1 MLSPNDG
8 RHIVLLPQDQQIMSL
23 TGMDEAQYR
32 WFCRQAILH
41 SKLRPG
47 EPTNFLVIPFL
58 IKLVIGLALTYA
70 ASLLTPKPK
79 QQAAGQ
85 PETKEVQGQTLVNG
99 ARYTP
104 KSGFDSVQNVVE
116 LGSTVPLAY
125 ANRQVIGGTA
135 YGGLRVNTNLL
146 WSQIYS
152 IGGGQLL
159 RAVFLVGESDVEG
172 IDPTQFAIGN
182 NTISGYDLERRQ
194 AGRICIYYSKDGG
207 RLNSGDYIAG
217 VDPGEDTG
225 NAENDGGSDVFQVR
239 GVNNAWTSD
248 FCYTST
254 PNNQTKFGL
263 YGFIGNN
270 MPYRI
275 NPVLRPA
282 VIAQTRED
290 GGLNCK
296 ADGQQLAER
305 KKQDYVFGG
314 MVGLNRL
321 NGAVV
326 SGSQTLQVNDEVTL
340 KLFAD
345 TDAERTFSSG
355 NGEATCID
363 VGRAV
368 SSRQRSIDEQIN
380 YGDLYRIGSALG
392 ICISR
397 TEEPFVSDIDVVGG
411 SGSGTDV
418 DAIFEIIRPGICDFY
433 TGSTIKGAGGFTA
446 TEAAHLMQ
454 IAEANVSTERAGRI
468 VEIGFRSQMQINIS
482 GLCNYADSRSYR
494 EIDDDACFNDLGQI
508 AQNANLL
515 TFISG
520 TSTTVELRYSFF
532 RVAYRVAG
540 TENNYIELSQL
551 FGIRSTTGV
560 AVYNYMRFEFPTSNR
575 WDIRITPVSGWEI
588 RNNVQAGDLIALD
601 PVLNTS
607 FAVQSGAV
615 TIRCSG
621 EVVARDSET
630 FYMLSL
636 FARPTKPSAGTFAAD
651 DTIFY
656 AGANEPWMVDG
667 WARLAEGFMYNE
679 VTASTTQPEHEIVY
693 INTIT
698 ENPSPP
704 NYEDLAI
711 VGINIRSSKEI
722 STLNQFSVYVNQ
734 GIGATSNFP
743 EVLYDLLTND
753 RYGTG
758 KVLNPV
764 QIDKASFDF
773 ATQWAFDRRYFFDGA
788 VAQKVNIRTW
798 AAEVSQNF
806 LLDLLMRNG
815 RFALQPVANFDGP
828 ETITGL
834 FTAGNIIE
842 DSFEMSY
849 ADEQDRIPPKV
860 SVVWREEREISS
872 SDGKGLFPV
881 VREITVREAGTPEDA
896 PLEKVD
902 LSDYCTSK
910 QHAID
915 VGKWVCRNRRLTTHT
930 VSFKTVP
937 TEAAL
942 DLGAVFKVGMETIT
956 YEQPANGAVSDTGE
970 VTSWPPLND
979 GTYPVLLWDGVSSA
993 LQEVSLTISNG
1004 RSSSYASSVF
1014 CVRGSAS
1021 NLQSYKAMVLG
1032 FDEDG
1037 NLDVEAIYF
1046 PTDAAGN
1053 SELVAGW
1060 EDAVNWVIEGGE
1072 S

>member
-8 RHIVLLPQDQQIMSL
+8 RHVVLLPQDQQIMSL

-58 IKLVIGLALTYA
+58 IKLVIGVALSYA
-70 ASLLTPKPK
+70 ASLLAPKPK
-79 QQAAGQ
+79 AQAAGQ

-125 ANRQVIGGTA
+125 ANRQKIEGQS

-159 RAVFLVGESDVEG
+159 RAVFLVGEADVEG

-182 NTISGYDLERRQ
+182 NIISGYDLERRQ
-194 AGRICIYYSKDGG
+194 AGRICIYYSQDGG

-217 VDPGEDTG
+217 VEPGEDTG
-225 NAENDGGSDVFQVR
+225 NAETDGGSDVFQVR
-239 GVNNAWTSD
+239 GVNNRWTSD

-290 GGLNCK
+290 GELNCK
-296 ADGQQLAER
+296 PDGQQVSAR

-314 MVGLNRL
+314 MVGLNQL
-321 NGAVV
+321 NGTVV

-345 TDAERTFSSG
+345 TDGGRTFTNLSG
-355 NGEATCID
+355 EVTCID

-368 SSRQRSIDEQIN
+368 ASRQRSIDEQIS

-397 TEEPFVSDIDVVGG
+397 TEQPFVSDIDASGG
-411 SGSGTDV
+411 GSGTDV

-433 TGSTIKGAGGFTA
+433 TGSTIKGSGGFTA
-446 TEAAHLMQ
+446 TQAAHLMQ

-482 GLCNYADSRSYR
+482 GLCNYADGRTY
-494 EIDDDACFNDLGQI
+494 EDIDDDACYNDQGQQ

-515 TFISG
+515 TFVSG
-520 TSTTVELRYSFF
+520 TTTTVELRYSFF

-540 TENNYIELSQL
+540 TQDDYIEFSEL

-588 RNNVQAGDLIALD
+588 RNNVQTGDLIALD
-601 PVLNTS
+601 PRLNTS
-607 FAVQSGAV
+607 FARQSGEV

-621 EVVARDSET
+621 EIVDRSSDT
-630 FYMLSL
+630 FLILSL
-636 FARPTKPSAGTFAAD
+636 FGRPAIPGFAGTFAAD
-651 DTIFY
+651 DSVNF
-656 AGANEPWMVDG
+656 AGDNLPWMVDG
-667 WARLAEGFMYNE
+667 WARLAEGFIYNE

-698 ENPSPP
+698 ENSFTP
-704 NYEDLAI
+704 NYDNLAI
-711 VGINIRSSKEI
+711 VGVNIRSSKEI

-764 QIDKASFDF
+764 QIDKVSFDF
-773 ATQWAFDRRYFFDGA
+773 ATQWALNRRYFFDGA
-788 VAQKVNIRTW
+788 VSEKVNIRTW

-860 SVVWREEREISS
+860 SVVWREEREINFN
-872 SDGKGLFPV
+872 DGKGLFPV
-881 VREITVREAGTPEDA
+881 VREVTVREASTPEDA
-896 PLEKVD
+896 PLEKID

-915 VGKWVCRNRRLTTHT
+915 VGKWTCRNRRLTTHT
-930 VSFKTVP
+930 VSFKTIP

-979 GTYPVLLWDGVSSA
+979 GTYPVLLWDGKSSA

-1004 RSSSYASSVF
+1004 KSSRYASSVF
-1014 CVRGSAS
+1014 CVRGTVG
-1021 NLQSYKAMVLG
+1021 NVQSYKAMMLG

-1046 PTDAAGN
+1046 PTDPQGN

-1060 EDAVNWVIEGGE
+1060 DSALNWVIEGDE